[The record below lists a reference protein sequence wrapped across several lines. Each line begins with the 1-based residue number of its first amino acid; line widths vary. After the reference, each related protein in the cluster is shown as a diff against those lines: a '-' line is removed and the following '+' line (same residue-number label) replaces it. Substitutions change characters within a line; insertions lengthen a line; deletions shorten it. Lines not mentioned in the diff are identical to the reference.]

1 MPSRKKGK
9 FVIYTDGAVGDNPT
23 ATGLGVI
30 VKDEQGEIIGWW
42 SKVAKEMTNNE
53 AEYAAMVFAL
63 EGILKYRPQEVH
75 FYLDSE
81 VVVNQMRGI
90 FGVHSR
96 ALKVWHVRACE
107 LARRIPKVT
116 FTYIPRERN
125 RLADALANEAL
136 LAHSP

>member
-1 MPSRKKGK
+1 MRGFLFS
-9 FVIYTDGAVGDNPT
+9 FT
-23 ATGLGVI
+23 
-30 VKDEQGEIIGWW
+30 
-42 SKVAKEMTNNE
+42 E
-53 AEYAAMVFAL
+53 AEYAALVFAL
-63 EGILKYRPQEVH
+63 ERILKHRPQEVN

-81 VVVNQMRGI
+81 VVVNQMQGV

-107 LARRIPKVT
+107 LARRIRKVT

-136 LAHSP
+136 LARPKNQFSG